1 VIRQALGRPN
11 ISEEDS
17 MSVTPDAVS
26 KAATRLFRTVGYE
39 ATTTRNIAKALGV
52 QGGSIYYHIKSK
64 ESLLFDILDA
74 GIDDITAKVMASYEH
89 LTDPEERLRAAIC
102 SQIRETL
109 SDFNSSAV
117 LIALMS
123 PESLTPEHRQIY
135 IAKRDRY
142 ERIFRDL
149 IDEGISAGALQ
160 VKDAKLAG
168 FLLLGALNGM
178 TRWYRGEGQYS
189 LHEIATWFADMLL
202 DGLRKPATATA

>member
-1 VIRQALGRPN
+1 
-11 ISEEDS
+11 

-39 ATTTRNIAKALGV
+39 GTTTRKIAQALGV

-74 GIDDITAKVMASYEH
+74 GIDGITAKVIASYEH
-89 LTDPEERLRAAIC
+89 LSKPEERLRAAIN
-102 SQIRETL
+102 SQIHETF
-109 SDFNSSAV
+109 SDFDSSAV

-123 PESLTPEHRQIY
+123 AESLSPEHRQVY
-135 IAKRDRY
+135 MTKRDRY

-149 IDEGISAGALQ
+149 IEEGISSGAFK
-160 VKDAKLAG
+160 VRDAKLAG

-178 TRWYRGEGQYS
+178 TRWYRYEGQYS
-189 LHEIATWFADMLL
+189 LDEIATWFADMLL
-202 DGLRKPATATA
+202 DGLRARTPENSVATAART